1 MPGEPKN
8 PKHPGRRP
16 LFKRYPERL
25 AIFLDC
31 IAATMPYELA
41 CHQARFGVSTF
52 YLWKQWGEEGYQ
64 PYADFLEELRAR
76 EAEAVYLMHQDLKA
90 AGVSGNIQAIM
101 FLLKAR
107 YPQHYTETTR
117 QEHTGAGGGP
127 MRVEGN
133 MTIEGAG
140 TGVILSI
147 LEKVGAFEPDGED
160 ESGDSEA
167 DDLHPT

>member
-1 MPGEPKN
+1 MPK
-8 PKHPGRRP
+8 KP
-16 LFKRYPERL
+16 LFITRPEKKAAL
-25 AIFLDC
+25 LDA

-41 CHQARFGVSTF
+41 CDMAGISQSAF
-52 YLWKQWGEEGYQ
+52 YEWKALGEEGKK
-64 PYADFLEELRAR
+64 PYAEFLEELRAR
-76 EAEAVYLMHQDLKA
+76 EAEAVFLMHQDLQA
-90 AGVSGNIQAIM
+90 AGVSGNINAIM
-101 FLLKAR
+101 VLLKAR